1 MRTEK
6 KISSVAVELGETGK
20 WSKFWLASLCAMTH
34 SWWRP
39 PSSSS
44 PLYLLSGGTS
54 APSPL
59 DRACNWPLKV
69 PTNILQLSPNDNH
82 SYRTWQHSISVQF
95 ERRWVRSRVRRR
107 PYWISAYII
116 RCVLRALK
124 CLFLLFPLRSE
135 NETQIG
141 RGCLVTRKCSTI
153 TSSSDVQWAMRP
165 CLCHMLCLI
174 TWKLSFPEAMAV

>member
-1 MRTEK
+1 
-6 KISSVAVELGETGK
+6 
-20 WSKFWLASLCAMTH
+20 MTH
-34 SWWRP
+34 SWRRP

-59 DRACNWPLKV
+59 DRPCNWPLKV
-69 PTNILQLSPNDNH
+69 PRNIFQLSPNDNN

-95 ERRWVRSRVRRR
+95 ERRWVRIRARARRR
-107 PYWISAYII
+107 RLWWINAYII
-116 RCVLRALK
+116 RK

-141 RGCLVTRKCSTI
+141 RGTRKCSTI

-165 CLCHMLCLI
+165 RLCHMLCLI